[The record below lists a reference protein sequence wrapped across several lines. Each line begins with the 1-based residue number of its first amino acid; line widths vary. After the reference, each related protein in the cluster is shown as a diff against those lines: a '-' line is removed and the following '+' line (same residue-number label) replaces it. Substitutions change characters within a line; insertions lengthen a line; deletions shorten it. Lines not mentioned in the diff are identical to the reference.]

1 MAIHGAG
8 MDCAAGRG
16 ECMDG
21 AGGKAAGRVIDD
33 GLVSEQA
40 GKRSLYGHLA
50 GRPRTP
56 SDVQGGGAVHISARR
71 AYSCCVK
78 PT

>member
-8 MDCAAGRG
+8 MDGAAGRG

-56 SDVQGGGAVHISARR
+56 SDVQGGRGRPYQRETSL
-71 AYSCCVK
+71 
-78 PT
+78 